1 MFYSVFHNS
10 RAFKCVDANFIFS
23 IKNYVTLARL
33 DVMPRSHRKSRLPPF
48 RAENIFRK
56 SHQRNFGCWSSWLD
70 GTPTGTYVAY
80 TQLVY
85 IGGYSCVYATLHIS
99 AHNVAKKKIFSLL
112 MSLSSKSVEKVT
124 ILVWNNLHRVVT
136 INGLKQSPFSWIFCL
151 LTFCLE
157 VWHTFRGI
165 QDLWQFVTGGGGQKS
180 SKIVWHNLWTAP
192 KGMWNRNPMHLLWC
206 RLSKYILLCFLDK

>member
-1 MFYSVFHNS
+1 MLISFFLKKWRHLT
-10 RAFKCVDANFIFS
+10 RH
-23 IKNYVTLARL
+23 
-33 DVMPRSHRKSRLPPF
+33 DVMTQSHRKSRLPLF

-99 AHNVAKKKIFSLL
+99 AHNVAKKYFFPLL

-136 INGLKQSPFSWIFCL
+136 INGLIMFTKKRLQLNFCCFYLWRLAIPTLDKQSCFYYI
-151 LTFCLE
+151 
-157 VWHTFRGI
+157 
-165 QDLWQFVTGGGGQKS
+165 S
-180 SKIVWHNLWTAP
+180 S
-192 KGMWNRNPMHLLWC
+192 
-206 RLSKYILLCFLDK
+206 